1 VAFFQARTALS
12 DLEDDDPA
20 SDRKNQLSQ
29 QCRRLAGATGCTHGD
44 TQPAIATSPIRP
56 ATTIRVRRKV
66 VRRMSVL
73 LEKRSNGVAVIT
85 LNRPQVLNA
94 LDVPAKERLGSIWQE
109 IADDPAVR
117 VAVLTGAGE
126 KAFCAGSDIKEI
138 NRTGRMVTT
147 DILLR
152 AIPGVG
158 VPLVK
163 PVIAALHGYCIGMGM
178 TLALH
183 CDLRLAAKDAVLGY
197 PEVRH
202 GMISAVSALHLP
214 QVIPSALALEMLLIG
229 RNISAEEAWRWG
241 LVNAVVD
248 DVAAEAERWAVT
260 IAGYSP
266 AAVQATKRLATFW
279 RRSSDAERS
288 EIEAVRAMVE
298 THDDYKEGA
307 AAFSGRR

>member
-1 VAFFQARTALS
+1 
-12 DLEDDDPA
+12 
-20 SDRKNQLSQ
+20 
-29 QCRRLAGATGCTHGD
+29 
-44 TQPAIATSPIRP
+44 
-56 ATTIRVRRKV
+56 
-66 VRRMSVL
+66 MSVL
-73 LEKRSNGVAVIT
+73 LEKRSNGVAVVT

-109 IADDPAVR
+109 IADDPGVR

-147 DILLR
+147 DTLLR

-229 RNISAEEAWRWG
+229 AQYFRRGG
-241 LVNAVVD
+241 LALGPRQCGGRRCRGRGGTVGRHDRRLFAGGRAGHQAPG
-248 DVAAEAERWAVT
+248 DV
-260 IAGYSP
+260 
-266 AAVQATKRLATFW
+266 LATQLGRGA
-279 RRSSDAERS
+279 RRNRSRASD
-288 EIEAVRAMVE
+288 
-298 THDDYKEGA
+298 G
-307 AAFSGRR
+307 

>member
-1 VAFFQARTALS
+1 MHGGVLS
-12 DLEDDDPA
+12 RSDGAVRPGRDDPA
-20 SDRKNQLSQ
+20 SDWKNQLPQ
-29 QCRRLAGATGCTHGD
+29 QCFRLEGPVGCTHGD
-44 TQPAIATSPIRP
+44 TDPADRDEAHSSCYKHGT
-56 ATTIRVRRKV
+56 RRKV

-109 IADDPAVR
+109 IADDPGVR
-117 VAVLTGAGE
+117 VAILTGAGE

-147 DILLR
+147 EILLR

-183 CDLRLAAKDAVLGY
+183 CDLRLAAKGAVLGY

-214 QVIPSALALEMLLIG
+214 QVIPSAQALEMLLIG
-229 RNISAEEAWRWG
+229 RNIPAEEAWRWG

-248 DVAAEAERWAVT
+248 DVAAEAERWAAT

-266 AAVQATKRLATFW
+266 KSKPCERWLRRTTITRKARPHFPAA
-279 RRSSDAERS
+279 
-288 EIEAVRAMVE
+288 
-298 THDDYKEGA
+298 DDHGVDEG
-307 AAFSGRR
+307 RDVP

>member
-1 VAFFQARTALS
+1 
-12 DLEDDDPA
+12 
-20 SDRKNQLSQ
+20 
-29 QCRRLAGATGCTHGD
+29 
-44 TQPAIATSPIRP
+44 
-56 ATTIRVRRKV
+56 
-66 VRRMSVL
+66 MSVL
-73 LEKRSNGVAVIT
+73 LEKRANGVAVIT

-94 LDVPAKERLGSIWQE
+94 LDVPAKERLGSIWRE
-109 IADDPAVR
+109 IADDQAVR

-183 CDLRLAAKDAVLGY
+183 CDLRLAAKGAVLGY

-266 AAVQATKRLATFW
+266 AAVQATKRLATF
-279 RRSSDAERS
+279 SSEAERS